1 MRCSEVIIFDKVF
14 KTYENGFVALEDIS
28 FHIEKGEFVFLVGS
42 SAAGKSTII
51 KLMMKELD
59 QSDGDIFINGID
71 LGDLR
76 RKDIPYFRRTLGVVF
91 QDFRLLP
98 NKTAQENVA
107 YAMEIVGAST
117 REIRKTVP
125 NVLSMVGLAHK
136 AKMYPNQLSGG
147 EQQRV
152 AIARAIVNNPA
163 VLIADEPTGN
173 LDPDTALEI
182 MDIMEAINRRGT
194 TVVMATHAEKI
205 VDNMQKRVIVIE
217 KGHVAH
223 DEKKGGYSY
232 VD

>member
-1 MRCSEVIIFDKVF
+1 MISFENVTKV
-14 KTYENGFVALEDIS
+14 YENGYTALKNVS

-51 KLMMKELD
+51 RLMMKEADATEGKILIN
-59 QSDGDIFINGID
+59 DIDVGRLKHHD
-71 LGDLR
+71 V
-76 RKDIPYFRRTLGVVF
+76 PYFRRTLGVVF

-98 NKTAQENVA
+98 HKTAQENVA
-107 YAMEIVGAST
+107 YAMEIVGASSKD
-117 REIRKTVP
+117 IRKNVP
-125 NVLSMVGLAHK
+125 NVLNMVGLAHK
-136 AKMYPNQLSGG
+136 AKMYPSQLSGG

-173 LDPDTALEI
+173 LDVETAAEI
-182 MDIMEAINRRGT
+182 MQIIDEINQRGT

-205 VDNMQKRVIVIE
+205 VDQMQKRVISID
-217 KGHVAH
+217 KGQIIH
-223 DEKKGGYSY
+223 DVKKGGYNY